1 MYYDVIMAG
10 FGGQGVLLIGNLLSL
25 AAMEEGYH
33 VSFLPSYG
41 VEMRGGTA
49 NCTVVISSDEI
60 GSPVV
65 STSHSAIIMNLP
77 SLVKFEPRIKPGGLV
92 ILNSSLIPGNEVKRS
107 DIELVAIPLNTL
119 AEELGDTKLANMVA
133 LGALLEKTKIVSFR
147 SIRASLKEALDQ
159 KYHQLIPADLDAIK
173 KGAEFVCK
181 KVDLNGQ

>member
-10 FGGQGVLLIGNLLSL
+10 FGGQGVLLIGNLISL

-49 NCTVVISSDEI
+49 NCTVVISSEEI

-65 STSHSAIIMNLP
+65 NTPHSAIIMNLP
-77 SLVKFEPRIKPGGLV
+77 SLVKFEPLIKPGGLM
-92 ILNSSLIPGNEVKRS
+92 ILNTSLIPEKEVKRS
-107 DIELVAIPLNTL
+107 DIEMVPIPLNKL
-119 AEELGDTKLANMVA
+119 AEGLGGTKLANMVA
-133 LGALLEKTKIVSFR
+133 LGALLERTKIVSFR

-159 KYHQLIPADLDAIK
+159 KYHQLIPANLDAIK
-173 KGAEFVCK
+173 KGAEFESNSK
-181 KVDLNGQ
+181 